1 MSRPDSI
8 GFDSFRQIESA
19 RVACQANLDLNV
31 TVQTSKH
38 KLATIER
45 YLTIHQYRELFS
57 NSYALKG

>member
-38 KLATIER
+38 NWPQLNVT
-45 YLTIHQYRELFS
+45 
-57 NSYALKG
+57 